1 MRRYGVWWLV
11 VMGLVF
17 GLGSSLFAQEPASGN
32 ISARTPDVA
41 SDPRLENMYVPPIA
55 AQPFTGKSVVTL
67 TTEDGATHRLFMSM
81 LARTSSGKIYF
92 ENRRTFSPTGEPEPR
107 TYFIVIDPKEKTR
120 TICYV
125 STKTCRINAF
135 RRISYGPAEDG
146 EDGPRAASMESVSL
160 GTSVIDALTVTGTK
174 ETTSVAAGAY
184 GNEEAMVITREVW
197 HSPELDLDVTIT
209 KTDPRSG
216 THRRTIEII
225 SRGEP
230 DAEYFTIP
238 MGYTFFDNRP
248 VAKK

>member
-1 MRRYGVWWLV
+1 M
-11 VMGLVF
+11 
-17 GLGSSLFAQEPASGN
+17 AA
-32 ISARTPDVA
+32 
-41 SDPRLENMYVPPIA
+41 DPWIENMYVPPIV

-67 TTEDGATHRLFMSM
+67 TTLDGDTHQLFMSM
-81 LARTSSGKIYF
+81 LARTPSGKIYF
-92 ENRRTFSPTGEPEPR
+92 ENRRAFSPTGEPEPR

-135 RRISYGPAEDG
+135 RRISYGQAENVENV
-146 EDGPRAASMESVSL
+146 EDVPRAANMESVSL
-160 GTSVIDALTVTGTK
+160 GTSVIDSLTVTGTK
-174 ETTSVAAGAY
+174 ETISVAAGTY
-184 GNEEAMVITREVW
+184 GNRETMVIIREVW
-197 HSPELDLDVTIT
+197 HSPELDLDVSIT

-216 THRRTIEII
+216 THTRTIEII

-238 MGYTFFDNRP
+238 TEYTFFDSRP

>member
-1 MRRYGVWWLV
+1 MRRYGAWWLL

-17 GLGSSLFAQEPASGN
+17 GSGSSLFAQEPASGN
-32 ISARTPDVA
+32 ASVRTPDVA
-41 SDPRLENMYVPPIA
+41 GDPWIENMYVPPIT
-55 AQPFTGKSVVTL
+55 AQSFTGKSVVTL
-67 TTEDGATHRLFMSM
+67 RTPDGVTHQLFMSM

-92 ENRRTFSPTGEPEPR
+92 ENRRTLSPTGEPEPR

-125 STKTCRINAF
+125 STKACRINAF
-135 RRISYGPAEDG
+135 RRISYGPAENG
-146 EDGPRAASMESVSL
+146 EDGPRAANMESVSL

-184 GNEEAMVITREVW
+184 GNKEVMVITREVW
-197 HSPELDLDVTIT
+197 HSPELDLDVSTT

-216 THRRTIEII
+216 THTRTIEII

-238 MGYTFFDNRP
+238 TEYTFFDNRP
-248 VAKK
+248 VPKK

>member
-17 GLGSSLFAQEPASGN
+17 SLGSSLFAQEPASGN
-32 ISARTPDVA
+32 ASARTPDVA
-41 SDPRLENMYVPPIA
+41 ADPWIENMYVPPIA
-55 AQPFTGKSVVTL
+55 AQPFTGKSVVTF
-67 TTEDGATHRLFMSM
+67 TTLDGATHQLFMSM
-81 LARTSSGKIYF
+81 LARTPSGKIYF
-92 ENRRTFSPTGEPEPR
+92 ENRRAFSPTGELEPR

-135 RRISYGPAEDG
+135 RRINYGQAENV
-146 EDGPRAASMESVSL
+146 EDVPRAANMESVSL
-160 GTSVIDALTVTGTK
+160 GTSVIDSLTVTGTK

-184 GNEEAMVITREVW
+184 GNKEAMVITREVW
-197 HSPELDLDVTIT
+197 HSPELDLDVSIT

-216 THRRTIEII
+216 THTRTIEII

-238 MGYTFFDNRP
+238 TEYTFFDNRP